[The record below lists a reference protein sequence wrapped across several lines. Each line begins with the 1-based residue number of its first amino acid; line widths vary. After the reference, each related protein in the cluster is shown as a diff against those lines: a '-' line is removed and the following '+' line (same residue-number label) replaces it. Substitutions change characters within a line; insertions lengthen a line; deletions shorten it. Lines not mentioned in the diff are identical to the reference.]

1 MILKNLFTKG
11 SLDSVNNLVDNL
23 VTSKEERKELKIK
36 FKQVLLDAE
45 SKAQEEITKRHT
57 NDMMSDS
64 WLSKN
69 VRPMTLIFL
78 IVCTVVLIFIDA
90 GYIDFNVKESFV
102 GLLEMTLVTIIGF
115 YFGSRGIEK
124 FKKPNNEKKKN

>member
-1 MILKNLFTKG
+1 MIGKIFSKLN
-11 SLDSVNNLVDNL
+11 LDSVNNIVDNL
-23 VTSKEERKELKIK
+23 VTNKEERKELKIK
-36 FKQVLLDAE
+36 FKQILLDAE
-45 SKAQEEITKRHT
+45 SKAQAEVTKRHT
-57 NDMMSDS
+57 NDMQSDS

-78 IVCTVVLIFIDA
+78 IVCTVMLIFIDA

-124 FKKPNNEKKKN
+124 LKKPKNENKKV

>member
-1 MILKNLFTKG
+1 
-11 SLDSVNNLVDNL
+11 
-23 VTSKEERKELKIK
+23 
-36 FKQVLLDAE
+36 
-45 SKAQEEITKRHT
+45 
-57 NDMMSDS
+57 MMSDS